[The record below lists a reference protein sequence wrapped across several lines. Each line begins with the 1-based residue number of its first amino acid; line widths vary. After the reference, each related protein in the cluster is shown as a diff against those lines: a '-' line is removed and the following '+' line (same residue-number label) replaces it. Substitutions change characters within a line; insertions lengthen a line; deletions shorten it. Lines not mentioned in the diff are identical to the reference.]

1 MDRATLSA
9 LKRRFD
15 GGSVAVEEGPGG
27 LAFLRVRSA
36 RCRAVVSL
44 QGAQV
49 LSFAPAGGREIL
61 WLGPLARY
69 EAGRAIRG
77 GVPLCFPWFGAA
89 PAGGGLPAHGYA
101 RLAPWDLVEAA
112 QLPGGEFLLR
122 LVLPAAPAGAAP
134 AGAAPGEPAP
144 GAGTIPG
151 LSAECAIRLGTELD
165 IEFRARN
172 ASDAAVS
179 ATAALHGY
187 LAVGDA
193 RRVSLEGLE
202 GLCYADD
209 TAGGAAR
216 VQEGP
221 VSFPGEVDRRYV
233 GHRGAAV
240 LVDPV
245 LRRRLVVE
253 KRGSASTVVWNPG
266 PERARALADLGA
278 GNELGMVCVE
288 TARIGD
294 DALLLAP
301 GGEAAFGQTLR
312 EEALA

>member
-1 MDRATLSA
+1 METATLSA
-9 LKRRFD
+9 LKRRFG

-27 LAFLRVRSA
+27 LALLRVRSA
-36 RCRAVVSL
+36 LCRAVVSL

-49 LSFAPAGGREIL
+49 LSFAPAGGRELL

-69 EAGRAIRG
+69 ESGRAIRG
-77 GVPLCFPWFGAA
+77 GVPLCFPWFGPA
-89 PAGGGLPAHGYA
+89 PAGTGLPAHGYA
-101 RLAPWDLVEAA
+101 RLTLWELVEAA
-112 QLPGGEFLLR
+112 TLPGGEVLLR
-122 LVLPAAPAGAAP
+122 LILP
-134 AGAAPGEPAP
+134 AAPGEPAP
-144 GAGTIPG
+144 GSGTIPG

-172 ASDAAVS
+172 ASELTVS

-193 RRVSLEGLE
+193 RLVCLEGLE
-202 GLCYADD
+202 GLAYADD
-209 TAGGAAR
+209 AAGGIGR

-221 VSFPGEVDRRYV
+221 VSFPGEVDRRYQ
-233 GHRGAAV
+233 GHRGGAT
-240 LVDPV
+240 LVDPL
-245 LRRRLVVE
+245 LRRRLVLE
-253 KRGSASTVVWNPG
+253 KRGSDSTVVWNPG

-294 DALLLAP
+294 DALVLPP
-301 GGEAAFGQTLR
+301 GSEAAFGQTLR